1 MTWVEMF
8 TELFKLSVIVV
19 SELVKLKN
27 AHDTSEADAALDRA
41 KFEKVI
47 SDALETRRNQAAL
60 EAKQVGNVDD
70 EEDQEM
76 KK

>member
-27 AHDTSEADAALDRA
+27 AHDTSETDAAVDRA
-41 KFEKVI
+41 KFEKIVN
-47 SDALETRRNQAAL
+47 DALETRRTQAAL
-60 EAKQVGNVDD
+60 EAKQVASVDD
-70 EEDQEM
+70 QENEEM